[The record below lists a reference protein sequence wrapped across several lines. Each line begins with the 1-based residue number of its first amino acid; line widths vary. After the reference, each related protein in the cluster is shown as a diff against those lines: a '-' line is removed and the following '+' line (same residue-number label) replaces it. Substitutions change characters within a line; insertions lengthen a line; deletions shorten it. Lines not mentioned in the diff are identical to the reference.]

1 MNGEDY
7 RTTRERLDLTQ
18 PQLAKRLDLHTQTIS
33 KRERGILPVT
43 TEAEYAIRYLLIPD
57 IHRRTIR

>member
-1 MNGEDY
+1 MNEVDY
-7 RTTRERLDLTQ
+7 QNTRKRLKMSQ
-18 PQLAKRLDLHTQTIS
+18 VELAKRLDLHTQTIS